1 MALPV
6 SQANN
11 VSRKAESKGDGR
23 MKWGNLEREE
33 KESRKE
39 YIGSRERMVKMWSN
53 SYVMQNQC
61 KAQWYDISL

>member
-1 MALPV
+1 MALAV

-23 MKWGNLEREE
+23 TKWGNLERED

-39 YIGSRERMVKMWSN
+39 YIGSR
-53 SYVMQNQC
+53 
-61 KAQWYDISL
+61 